1 MQFRAMVKASFTINP
16 LQRLVCYINLNP
28 LSPNIDQ
35 HQFSPNNIRM
45 LSKEMVMRVNKMIT
59 KGKMH

>member
-1 MQFRAMVKASFTINP
+1 MQFRAMLQASFKINP
-16 LQRLVCYINLNP
+16 SQVCYINRNP

-45 LSKEMVMRVNKMIT
+45 LPRETVMRVNKMIT
-59 KGKMH
+59 KGKML